1 LQFRGEA
8 ADVSFSKGANVTRE
22 KQWENMLTAVKG
34 VSKRRAVDIR
44 AQYPS
49 AKHIVQAFGKGKGL
63 NVKGVG
69 KKTEEAIK
77 DVFCGV

>member
-1 LQFRGEA
+1 
-8 ADVSFSKGANVTRE
+8 
-22 KQWENMLTAVKG
+22 MLTAVKG

-49 AKHIVQAFGKGKGL
+49 AKHIVQAFGNGKGL
-63 NVKGVG
+63 SVNGVG
-69 KKTEEAIK
+69 KKTEKAIK